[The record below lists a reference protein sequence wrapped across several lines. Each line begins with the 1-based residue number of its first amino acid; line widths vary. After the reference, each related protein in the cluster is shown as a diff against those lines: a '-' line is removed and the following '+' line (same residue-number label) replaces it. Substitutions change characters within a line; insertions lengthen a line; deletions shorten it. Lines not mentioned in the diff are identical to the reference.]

1 MVVLSSFGM
10 SVLELALILLHFQDS
25 MVLKLR
31 AKQRLSSNLQSKAM
45 ELGVGQQEGSRY

>member
-25 MVLKLR
+25 ILKLR
-31 AKQRLSSNLQSKAM
+31 AEQRLSSNLQSKAM